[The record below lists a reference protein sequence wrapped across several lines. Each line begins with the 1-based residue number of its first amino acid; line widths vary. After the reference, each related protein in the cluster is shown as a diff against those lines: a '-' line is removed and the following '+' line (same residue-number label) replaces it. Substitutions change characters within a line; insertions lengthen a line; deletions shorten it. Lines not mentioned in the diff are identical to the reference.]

1 MLIATALRG
10 KDHKNIASLIEA
22 IFLKRENKINILQI
36 NIYLFVVLWYYITS

>member
-22 IFLKRENKINILQI
+22 IFLRREK
-36 NIYLFVVLWYYITS
+36 